1 MQTVNHKLVDALI
14 IRNLKRADLPV
25 LEWDGE
31 YVHFRRL
38 YKDAYQRY
46 IEGDSVLWVV
56 EAPEIGLI
64 GQAFVQLITARR
76 ELADGFQR
84 AYIYSVRVR
93 IPYRGLGIGTKMMA
107 TVENDLMRRGFAIA
121 TLNVAKDN
129 PLGRKFYER
138 LGYVSVAEEPGKWS
152 YLDHQGKRRHVH
164 EPAWRMEKPLNRY

>member
-1 MQTVNHKLVDALI
+1 MQTADNILDTLVV
-14 IRNLKRADLPV
+14 RNLKRADLPV

-31 YVHFRRL
+31 YTHFRRL
-38 YKDAYQRY
+38 YKEAYQRC
-46 IEGDSVLWVV
+46 IEGDSVLWVA
-56 EAPEIGLI
+56 EAANLGLI

-93 IPYRGLGIGTKMMA
+93 SPYRGLGIGTKMMA
-107 TVENDLMRRGFAIA
+107 TVENDLLRRGFAIA

-129 PLGRKFYER
+129 PLGRIFYER

-152 YLDHQGKRRHVH
+152 YLDHLGKRRHVH
-164 EPAWRMEKPLNRY
+164 EPAWRLEKQLTRS